1 MNHLW
6 GLPSLKGH
14 KTMTHPLISTHYLK
28 NLDGL
33 VNLSTLGICKPIH
46 MHNVVNNVYAEA
58 IMVFEGKPNFL
69 ATTNKQVSI
78 NAWKI

>member
-1 MNHLW
+1 
-6 GLPSLKGH
+6 
-14 KTMTHPLISTHYLK
+14 
-28 NLDGL
+28 
-33 VNLSTLGICKPIH
+33 